1 MFQGLFKFVVGS
13 AVGAVIGAGVASLLA
28 PKSGDELQADTNAL
42 LERARSEG
50 EQARMEAE
58 AAVAERFR
66 QTVNDPSA
74 FVAKTS

>member
-13 AVGAVIGAGVASLLA
+13 AVGAAIGAGVASLMA
-28 PKSGDELQADTNAL
+28 PKSGEEFQADTNAL
-42 LERARSEG
+42 LERARTEG
-50 EQARMEAE
+50 DQARMEAE

-74 FVAKTS
+74 FGAKS